1 MTKRAAIIYLSL
13 IFALLALVSGWYI
26 ASFLTAESDSVSSGI
41 SPTDTNTPSAPTPS
55 PTPEPAFFDGQRA
68 YEDIKTQVAMGPRTP
83 GSAGHAQI
91 REWMRVELESA
102 GWMVEVHESERMGNP
117 IYNIIAKRSDE
128 APEII
133 LGAHYDTRFFAD
145 NDPDENKRSE
155 PVPGANDGASGVA
168 VLLELARTL
177 PADTEPIWLVFFD
190 TEDNGRIE
198 GWDWILGSRAFVEEI
213 PVQPKAV
220 VIVDMIGDA
229 DLNIYLEKN
238 SNHVIRAEI
247 WETAAQ
253 LGYGDVFINEEK
265 FSILDDHTP
274 FLEAGIPA
282 IDIIDFDYPYWHT
295 TQDTVDKVAPE
306 SLHAVGD
313 TLWHWV
319 INRGK

>member
-1 MTKRAAIIYLSL
+1 MLNALQQPSKLIFVKTMTKRTAIIYLSL
-13 IFALLALVSGWYI
+13 ILALLALVASWYI
-26 ASFLTAESDSVSSGI
+26 ASFLTAEPDSVSTGI
-41 SPTDTNTPSAPTPS
+41 SPTESV
-55 PTPEPAFFDGQRA
+55 FDGQRA
-68 YEDIKTQVAMGPRTP
+68 YEDVKTQVAMGPRTP

-91 REWMRVELESA
+91 REWMRTELESA
-102 GWMVEVHESERMGNP
+102 GWIVEVHESERMGNP

-145 NDPDENKRSE
+145 NDPDETKRSE

-190 TEDNGRIE
+190 AEDNGRIE
-198 GWDWILGSRAFVEEI
+198 GWDWILGSRAFVEEV
-213 PVQPKAV
+213 PVQPNAV

-238 SNHVIRAEI
+238 SNHAIRAEI

-265 FSILDDHTP
+265 YSILDDHTP

-313 TLWHWV
+313 TIWHWLT
-319 INRGK
+319 NK